1 MWNYQSKFQRKAKS
15 EAKDTFDKLDSNLNP
30 NVILIGI
37 LFENDKD
44 SKPVFLEPQNCG
56 YSPDSFL
63 EVKDQVKR
71 LDSLDKKK
79 SLDFGD
85 FVTKKEKKLRL
96 KRGLI
101 KNAVQTVLKRED
113 ENREIVSFCSW
124 PVIVQ
129 GYMVCTI
136 LQFDRKT
143 FNSYYALKKNQVE
156 DVIIATSLLDAI
168 VIEYLERC
176 SKTLTKPSHGSGQAI
191 IDSDHDEIIL
201 NAGKNLMYTPAW
213 VGGKF
218 EGLHGLFNTC
228 NIISSLRYEGK
239 EGTGSMLIAKR
250 GHPNIKIIIELSSP
264 VRMRDYRAV
273 RKLIELSSNKFY
285 LLSNSAYIY
294 GLGKLTGSYDQNAE
308 NLFLINFTEDF
319 IWELVHANNVM
330 MLVKYGHPELPRMKI
345 DKEWFKVK
353 VRQIFPGIDSDSIET
368 LKTLLL
374 EAIDQKRGT
383 IVVVSTGAQ
392 KEADRILNQCT
403 RIKPV
408 ELTPETMRR
417 VTAIDGAVIIDT
429 KGICYAVGVIL
440 DGLASKKGDP
450 SRGARYNSAIRYVEN
465 SKYPCFAIVVSE
477 DGSINF
483 IF

>member
-1 MWNYQSKFQRKAKS
+1 LKVFRFRTDDPGRLWSKLLMWNYQSIFQRKAKS
-15 EAKDTFDKLDSNLNP
+15 EAKGLFDKLDSNLNP

-37 LFENDKD
+37 LFEDDKD
-44 SKPVFLEPQNCG
+44 SNPVYLEPQNCG

-63 EVKDQVKR
+63 EVKDHVKR
-71 LDSLDKKK
+71 FVSLDKKK
-79 SLDFGD
+79 SLFFGD
-85 FVTKKEKKLRL
+85 SVTKRERKLRL

-101 KNAVQTVLKRED
+101 KNAIQTILKRED
-113 ENREIVSFCSW
+113 EKREIVSFCSW
-124 PVIVQ
+124 PVVIQ

-156 DVIIATSLLDAI
+156 DVVIATSFLDAI
-168 VIEYLERC
+168 VIEFLERC
-176 SKTLTKPSHGSGQAI
+176 SKTLTKPGRGSGQAI
-191 IDSDHDEIIL
+191 IDSDHDELICK
-201 NAGKNLMYTPAW
+201 AGKNLMYTPAW
-213 VGGKF
+213 AGGKF
-218 EGLHGLFNTC
+218 EGLYGLFNTC
-228 NIISSLRYEGK
+228 NIISSLRYEGR
-239 EGTGSMLIAKR
+239 EGTGNMLIAKR
-250 GHPNIKIIIELSSP
+250 GHPNIETTIELSSP

-273 RKLIELSSNKFY
+273 RRLIES
-285 LLSNSAYIY
+285 
-294 GLGKLTGSYDQNAE
+294 E
-308 NLFLINFTEDF
+308 NLFLINFTENF

-345 DKEWFKVK
+345 DKERFKVK
-353 VRQIFPGIDSDSIET
+353 VRQIFPGIESDSIEILRT
-368 LKTLLL
+368 LFL

-392 KEADRILNQCT
+392 EEATRILNQCT
-403 RIKPV
+403 KIKPV
-408 ELTPETMRR
+408 KLTPEIMQR

-440 DGLASKKGDP
+440 DGLASKKGNP
-450 SRGARYNSAIRYVEN
+450 SRGARYNSAIRYVET

>member
-1 MWNYQSKFQRKAKS
+1 MRDYLSQFQRKAKS
-15 EAKDTFDKLDSNLNP
+15 EAKGIFDKLDSNLNP

-37 LFENDKD
+37 LFEDDKD
-44 SKPVFLEPQNCG
+44 SNPVCLEPQNCG
-56 YSPDSFL
+56 YIRDLFL

-71 LDSLDKKK
+71 LESLDKKK
-79 SLDFGD
+79 PLVFNDS
-85 FVTKKEKKLRL
+85 VTKKENKLRL

-101 KNAVQTVLKRED
+101 KSAIQTVLKRED
-113 ENREIVSFCSW
+113 ESREIVSFCSW
-124 PVIVQ
+124 PVVVQ

-156 DVIIATSLLDAI
+156 DVVIATSLLDAI
-168 VIEYLERC
+168 VIEYLEGC
-176 SKTLTKPSHGSGQAI
+176 SKTLTKSNHGSGQAI
-191 IDSDHDEIIL
+191 IDSDHDEIIR

-213 VGGKF
+213 AGGKF

-239 EGTGSMLIAKR
+239 EWTGNMLIARR
-250 GHPNIKIIIELSSP
+250 GHPNIETTIELSSP
-264 VRMRDYRAV
+264 IRMHDYRAV

-294 GLGKLTGSYDQNAE
+294 GLGKLTGSYDQSAE
-308 NLFLINFTEDF
+308 NLFLINFTENF
-319 IWELVHANNVM
+319 TWELVHANNVM
-330 MLVKYGHPELPRMKI
+330 MLVKYGQPELPRMKI
-345 DKEWFKVK
+345 DKRKFKVK
-353 VRQIFPGIDSDSIET
+353 VRQIFPGIDSDSIEI
-368 LKTLLL
+368 LRTLLL

-392 KEADRILNQCT
+392 KEAARILNQCT
-403 RIKPV
+403 KIKPV
-408 ELTPETMRR
+408 ELTSEIMRR

-440 DGLASKKGDP
+440 DGLASNKGDP
-450 SRGARYNSAIRYVEN
+450 SRGARYNSAIRYVET
-465 SKYPCFAIVVSE
+465 SKYPCLAIVVSE
-477 DGSINF
+477 DGSIDF